1 MTPSL
6 SPQNLVN
13 TLMNMYSSNA
23 RQIENLQQANLGIRN
38 DITSILLRIINNNNN
53 NTHSN
58 NNNTH
63 SNNNNNNSNNSNY
76 SNNNSNSRRLRS
88 HDNNQRENISST
100 FNSVFQSFFEPIQI
114 FPTPTQIENAVRI
127 ARFSDIVTPIN
138 NSCPIILER
147 FNDNDNVSVI
157 RNCNHIF
164 NTSALNSWF
173 TSNCRC
179 PVCRYDIRNY
189 TPTHAN
195 TNTNTNTNAN
205 PTNANI
211 TTNTNTNAN
220 TNANSTA
227 NTNTNANANTNA
239 NIPNI
244 SNIQY
249 DVTSDSVTFDI
260 NNDDFY
266 NNLTRLALNSLYGIN
281 NNVRDAS
288 GNNVRD
294 ASGNNNVR
302 DPSGNQT

>member
-13 TLMNMYSSNA
+13 TLMNMYNSNA
-23 RQIENLQQANLGIRN
+23 RQIENLQQANMAIRS
-38 DITSILLRIINNNNN
+38 DITTILLRIINNNN
-53 NTHSN
+53 HSN
-58 NNNTH
+58 NN
-63 SNNNNNNSNNSNY
+63 SNSNY
-76 SNNNSNSRRLRS
+76 NSNYNSSHNTYSNNSNSRRLRS

-164 NTSALNSWF
+164 NTTALNSWF

-189 TPTHAN
+189 NASNANINEN
-195 TNTNTNTNAN
+195 TNINANANDTTNINTNTNA
-205 PTNANI
+205 
-211 TTNTNTNAN
+211 TTNINA
-220 TNANSTA
+220 T
-227 NTNTNANANTNA
+227 TNANATTNT
-239 NIPNI
+239 NI

-294 ASGNNNVR
+294 ASGNNVR
-302 DPSGNQT
+302 DQSGNQT

>member
-13 TLMNMYSSNA
+13 TLMNMYNSNTQ
-23 RQIENLQQANLGIRN
+23 QIENLQQANMRIRD
-38 DITSILLRIINNNNN
+38 DISSILLRIMNNNIMNNNINNS
-53 NTHSN
+53 HS
-58 NNNTH
+58 
-63 SNNNNNNSNNSNY
+63 NSNNSH
-76 SNNNSNSRRLRS
+76 SNSNSNSNNSNSRRLRS
-88 HDNNQRENISST
+88 HDNNQRENVSST

-127 ARFSDIVTPIN
+127 ARFSDIVAPIN

-189 TPTHAN
+189 NVTNANTNTSANATANTNANTSANATANTSATTNTSAN
-195 TNTNTNTNAN
+195 TNTNTNTSANA
-205 PTNANI
+205 
-211 TTNTNTNAN
+211 
-220 TNANSTA
+220 
-227 NTNTNANANTNA
+227 NANANT
-239 NIPNI
+239 PNI

-249 DVTSDSVTFDI
+249 DVTNDSVTFDI

-288 GNNVRD
+288 GN
-294 ASGNNNVR
+294 
-302 DPSGNQT
+302 QT

>member
-6 SPQNLVN
+6 IPQNLVN

-23 RQIENLQQANLGIRN
+23 RQIENLQQANIGIRN
-38 DITSILLRIINNNNN
+38 DITTILLRIINNNNN
-53 NTHSN
+53 N
-58 NNNTH
+58 NTH
-63 SNNNNNNSNNSNY
+63 SNNHNNNSSH

-127 ARFSDIVTPIN
+127 ARFSDIVRPIN

-189 TPTHAN
+189 NASNENTTAN
-195 TNTNTNTNAN
+195 INENTTANINENTTANATTNATTNTNTNTNAT
-205 PTNANI
+205 TNA
-211 TTNTNTNAN
+211 
-220 TNANSTA
+220 
-227 NTNTNANANTNA
+227 
-239 NIPNI
+239 NI

-294 ASGNNNVR
+294 ASGNNVR
-302 DPSGNQT
+302 DASGNQT